1 MGKLGYDDQNLT
13 AEELEIENNLEHF
26 SPIPNPLEK
35 REKKSMTIRLFADDI
50 QKLKVQAYEE
60 GMPYQ
65 TMVGS
70 ILHKIANKKI
80 KLIVE

>member
-13 AEELEIENNLEHF
+13 EEELAIENNLEHF
-26 SPIPNPLEK
+26 SPIQNPLEK

-80 KLIVE
+80 KLVVE

>member
-1 MGKLGYDDQNLT
+1 MGNLGYDNQNLT
-13 AEELEIENNLEHF
+13 VEELAIENNLERF

-80 KLIVE
+80 KLVVE